1 VDRVI
6 TISRCQ
12 WQAFWRRFKRVGHL
26 NAGNQGILLI
36 FSILIL
42 VRYLQTL
49 RTAAHDLPQGKT
61 RVFESLLIAILFVW
75 LFPLTTSTRNR
86 LAIRKLLHLPL
97 SLKELFAIR
106 LITLLIPPYAWIVV
120 AGSLAICYPLV
131 AAQNPI
137 AGVIAALLFIA
148 FSGFTGLTIAQLLS
162 LSAWRRLLF
171 AALVLSGLMIFYLV
185 QESGIEGWSSL
196 LPYLPATMVKQAAL
210 GPRAWV
216 AVGELALLAMAAF
229 FAALWSFKQSL
240 HVAPKGRSQKLTI
253 FSALRI
259 PGPAGAL
266 AAKDFRCFRRL
277 LDPYLGVLAA
287 AVGCLYLVTAEVASP
302 GFLLIFLM
310 GVLVL
315 NLATAFNS
323 FGLDN
328 RASMDRLKLMP
339 LTGTDVLFSKNLAF
353 MMIVGFQIGPLIL
366 LGSWRLGP
374 LVGGVGIIAAASMTA
389 MYLAWGNWMSVNYP
403 VKMQF
408 YQFSSSHG
416 QVIEVLTGIIFGS
429 FPGMIAIYLL
439 HTSGIKTAAWKIG
452 LLLLCSGVIYL
463 VSVRYLGGRFAQR
476 VDRIVN
482 ALS

>member
-6 TISRCQ
+6 TISLCQ

-49 RTAAHDLPQGKT
+49 RTAALDLPQGKT
-61 RVFESLLIAILFVW
+61 RVFESLLMAVFFVW
-75 LFPLTTSTRNR
+75 LFPLTTTTRNR
-86 LAIRKLLHLPL
+86 IAIRKLLHLPL

-106 LITLLIPPYAWIVV
+106 LITLLIPPYTWIVL
-120 AGSLAICYPLV
+120 AGSLAIGYPIIR
-131 AAQNPI
+131 AQNPA

-162 LSAWRRLLF
+162 LSAWRRFFFAVLL
-171 AALVLSGLMIFYLV
+171 LSGLMIFYLV
-185 QESGIEGWSSL
+185 QQSGMNSWSTM
-196 LPYLPATMVKQAAL
+196 LPYLPTTMVKQAAL

-216 AVGELALLAMAAF
+216 AVGELALLAMAAC

-240 HVAPKGRSQKLTI
+240 QVATKGRSQKLTI
-253 FSALRI
+253 FNALRI

-266 AAKDFRCFRRL
+266 AAKDFRYFRRL

-302 GFLLIFLM
+302 GFVLIFLM
-310 GVLVL
+310 SVLVL
-315 NLATAFNS
+315 NAAPAFNS

-328 RASMDRLKLMP
+328 RAGMDRLKLMP
-339 LTGTDVLFSKNLAF
+339 VTGATILLSKNLAF
-353 MMIVGFQIGPLIL
+353 MMIVGLQIVPLIL

-374 LVGGVGIIAAASMTA
+374 LVGATGIIVAASMTA
-389 MYLAWGNWMSVNYP
+389 MYMAWGNWMSVNYP

-408 YQFSSSHG
+408 FQFSSSHG
-416 QVIEVLTGIIFGS
+416 QVMEALTGIIFGS
-429 FPGMIAIYLL
+429 FPGMVAIYLL
-439 HTSGIKTAAWKIG
+439 HTSGTKAVWKIG
-452 LLLLCSGVIYL
+452 LILLCSGVIYV
-463 VSVRYLGGRFAQR
+463 VSVRLVGARFAQK
-476 VDRIVN
+476 VDRILN

>member
-36 FSILIL
+36 FSILIF

-61 RVFESLLIAILFVW
+61 RVFESLLIAIFFVW
-75 LFPLTTSTRNR
+75 LFPLTTSTRNGI
-86 LAIRKLLHLPL
+86 AIRKLLHLPL

-106 LITLLIPPYAWIVV
+106 LMTLLIPPYAWIVL
-120 AGSLAICYPLV
+120 AGSLAICFPIIR
-131 AAQNPI
+131 AQNPI

-148 FSGFTGLTIAQLLS
+148 FSGFTGLAIAQLLS
-162 LSAWRRLLF
+162 LRVWRRLLF
-171 AALVLSGLMIFYLV
+171 AALVLSGLIIFYLV
-185 QESGIEGWSSL
+185 QQPGMKRWSSL
-196 LPYLPATMVKQAAL
+196 LPYLPTTLVKQAAL

-216 AVGELALLAMAAF
+216 AVGELALLAVAAF
-229 FAALWSFKQSL
+229 FASLWSFKQSL
-240 HVAPKGRSQKLTI
+240 HVVPKGRSQKLTI

-259 PGPAGAL
+259 PGSAGAL
-266 AAKDFRCFRRL
+266 AAKDFRYFRRL

-302 GFLLIFLM
+302 GFFLIFLM

-315 NLATAFNS
+315 NAAPAFNS

-328 RASMDRLKLMP
+328 RAGMDRLKLMP
-339 LTGTDVLFSKNLAF
+339 LTGTTILVSKNLAF
-353 MMIVGFQIGPLIL
+353 MMIVGCQMVPLIL

-374 LVGGVGIIAAASMTA
+374 LIAGIGIIAAASMTA
-389 MYLAWGNWMSVNYP
+389 MYMAWGNWMSVNYP
-403 VKMQF
+403 VKMHF
-408 YQFSSSHG
+408 FQFSSSHG
-416 QVIEVLTGIIFGS
+416 QVLEVMTGIIFGS

-439 HTSGIKTAAWKIG
+439 HTSGIKAAWKIG
-452 LLLLCSGVIYL
+452 LLLLGSGVIYL
-463 VSVRYLGGRFAQR
+463 ISVRHVGARFAQK
-476 VDRIVN
+476 VDRILN